1 MRLGDVGA
9 HALGNLAR
17 HKLRTAL
24 TLCGVGVGVAT
35 LTVMVSLGEGIKR
48 LIENQVDKA
57 ELVTRITVLPEGT
70 TSQFF
75 RQQPGRVGGQEEQN
89 DRRPKITQALIDDL
103 EKVPGVVV
111 AYPDLHAPVIGVELA
126 GQIFPAESE
135 GIPAAAITENY
146 TNALL
151 AGRYWTAA
159 EDSHQVVVAPS
170 SVLEDLGI
178 RPADAVGQKVYFTRF
193 DHLRRYE
200 MVPADDTPPPAE
212 GDPAPAPVRVKF
224 VRPPNIDLVEA
235 EIIGVYSSQDFGLAG
250 KRFQAPLGFGKVL
263 LAESGFDRLG
273 AFGNR
278 VPQGEY
284 RALTVK
290 VARRTDVRP
299 VRDVIEKKGF
309 DTFAVEDVLKFVAI
323 VFAVIDVLLGLFGGI
338 GLVVSFFGI
347 ANTMVMAVLERTRE
361 IGVLKAL
368 GARDRDVRR
377 VFLAEAGAIGV
388 TGGALG
394 VLFGLAVGKGL
405 NALASY
411 VMASQLNG
419 RAIEIFHV
427 PLWLALAA
435 VGLSTLVATVAGLYP
450 AWRAARLDPVVSL
463 RME

>member
-9 HALGNLAR
+9 HALSNLSR
-17 HKLRTAL
+17 HKLRTVL

-48 LIENQVDKA
+48 LIESQVDKA

-75 RQQPGRVGGQEEQN
+75 RRPPGPGGQEQEAT
-89 DRRPKITQALIDDL
+89 RGPKITQELIDEL

-111 AYPDLHAPVIGVELA
+111 AYPDLHSPVIGVELE

-135 GIPAAAITENY
+135 GIPAAAITDNY

-159 EDSHQVVVAPS
+159 EDSHPVVVAPS

-178 RPADAVGQKVYFTRF
+178 KPQDVVGKKVYFTRF

-200 MVPADDTPPPAE
+200 MVPDEATPPPATPE
-212 GDPAPAPVRVKF
+212 SPPAPVRVKF
-224 VRPPNIDLVEA
+224 VRPPNLDLVEA
-235 EIIGVYSSQDFGLAG
+235 EVIGVYSSQDFGLAG
-250 KRFQAPLGFGKVL
+250 KRFQAPLDFGKRL
-263 LAESGFDRLG
+263 LKESGFDRLG
-273 AFGNR
+273 ALGNR

-290 VARRTDVRP
+290 VERRTDVRG
-299 VRDVIEKKGF
+299 VRDLIEKKGF

-323 VFAVIDVLLGLFGGI
+323 VFAVIDVLLSFFGGI

-347 ANTMVMAVLERTRE
+347 ANTMIMAVLERTRE

-377 VFLAEAGAIGV
+377 VFLAEAAAIGI

-394 VLFGLAVGKGL
+394 VLFGLGVGKGL

-411 VMASQLNG
+411 VMAEQLNG
-419 RAIEIFHV
+419 RGVEIFYV
-427 PLWLALAA
+427 PLWLGLAGI
-435 VGLSTLVATVAGLYP
+435 GLSTIVATVAGLYP